1 MIKVIKKKGNI
12 IKAYCLSDTSPI
24 IEKLIAEKRIVPLS
38 DGKYEIF
45 SQEAVNGGSG
55 HGQVAAADDYIK
67 IDSEGFPYPNK
78 ASYFIENHKHISG
91 DEYEQIPK
99 PLNAWTVQEPM
110 CKEVSFLIREKG
122 LVLDEAN
129 PDRYYSA
136 VLWGTKEAAAKDA
149 VLVFYNISY
158 NDDGSVRDA
167 EFNFVK
173 REEFDKTYSFC

>member
-1 MIKVIKKKGNI
+1 MIKVIKKKGEI
-12 IKAYCLSDTSPI
+12 IKAYRLLDKGPV

-38 DGKYEIF
+38 DGRYEIF
-45 SQEAVNGGSG
+45 SQEAVKGDSG
-55 HGQVAAADDYIK
+55 HGQVAVADDYIK

-99 PLNAWTVQEPM
+99 PRSAWTVQEPM

-122 LVLDEAN
+122 LVLDETN
-129 PDRYYSA
+129 SDNYYSA

-149 VLVFYNISY
+149 VLVIYNISY

-173 REEFDKTYSFC
+173 REEFDRTYSIC